1 MSLIYSMTSFTS
13 AESQGILGRS
23 SVGISCSFQRFSKS
37 VSRTE
42 AIHLNVFWLAFA
54 LRSIPCKVRLLISA
68 ICVSPLCSR
77 SFLAI
82 ESANFRSG
90 IQSEASPGRT
100 AQIGHDNIA
109 TFMCYR
115 IIHHASVQSHGQL
128 FGPSALN
135 STNGWQSVTDGGN
148 RSSGDRSKLH
158 SQYQTGKAKTFQ
170 TAEGAGLVDVCCAN
184 LLLRL
189 QGLLIK
195 QWGAFS
201 ALRGM
206 FILGVDRKS
215 FWICNS

>member
-1 MSLIYSMTSFTS
+1 MTSFTS
-13 AESQGILGRS
+13 AEGQGILGCS

-42 AIHLNVFWLAFA
+42 AIHVNASGLAFS
-54 LRSIPCKVRLLISA
+54 LCSIPCKVRLLISA
-68 ICVSPLCSR
+68 ICVSPFCRR
-77 SFLAI
+77 SFPAI
-82 ESANFRSG
+82 KSANFRSG

-100 AQIGHDNIA
+100 AKIGHDNIA
-109 TFMCYR
+109 TFICYR
-115 IIHHASVQSHGQL
+115 TSFTTPASNLTVSCSGL
-128 FGPSALN
+128 ALN
-135 STNGWQSVTDGGN
+135 STDGWQSVTAGGN
-148 RSSGDRSKLH
+148 RPSGDRSNLH

-170 TAEGAGLVDVCCAN
+170 MAEGAGLVYVCCAN

-201 ALRGM
+201 ALRGI

-215 FWICNS
+215 FWIRNS

>member
-1 MSLIYSMTSFTS
+1 MTSFTS
-13 AESQGILGRS
+13 AEGQGILDCS

-42 AIHLNVFWLAFA
+42 AIHVNASGLAFA
-54 LRSIPCKVRLLISA
+54 SRSIPCKVRLLISA
-68 ICVSPLCSR
+68 ICVIPFCRR
-77 SFLAI
+77 SFPALK
-82 ESANFRSG
+82 SANFRSG

-115 IIHHASVQSHGQL
+115 IIHHASVQSHRQL

-135 STNGWQSVTDGGN
+135 STDGWQSVTAGGN
-148 RSSGDRSKLH
+148 RPSGDRSKLH

-170 TAEGAGLVDVCCAN
+170 MTEGAGIVDVYCAN

-195 QWGAFS
+195 RWVPLVHLGEY
-201 ALRGM
+201 LL
-206 FILGVDRKS
+206 LGVDRKS
-215 FWICNS
+215 FWIRNS

>member
-1 MSLIYSMTSFTS
+1 MTSFTS
-13 AESQGILGRS
+13 AESQGILGCS

-42 AIHLNVFWLAFA
+42 AIHLNVSGLAFA

-68 ICVSPLCSR
+68 ICVSPLCRR

-82 ESANFRSG
+82 ESSNFRSG

-115 IIHHASVQSHGQL
+115 IIHHASVQSHRQL

-135 STNGWQSVTDGGN
+135 STDGWHSGTAAGN
-148 RSSGDRSKLH
+148 RPSGDRSKLH

-201 ALRGM
+201 ALRGI